1 MISYRDSINRLIDK
15 YVNYVLTFESDVFS
29 ASKLK
34 LTTEQAEQIIYNYL
48 LEYNIEQNINKY
60 DLVSYYDDI

>member
-1 MISYRDSINRLIDK
+1 MITYRDSINELIDK

-34 LTTEQAEQIIYNYL
+34 LTKEQAEQIVYNYL
-48 LEYNIEQNINKY
+48 LEDNIEQNISKY
-60 DLVSYYDDI
+60 DLVFYYNDI

>member
-1 MISYRDSINRLIDK
+1 MITYRDSINELIDK

-34 LTTEQAEQIIYNYL
+34 LTKEQAEQIIYHYL
-48 LEYNIEQNINKY
+48 LEDNINENINKY
-60 DLVSYYDDI
+60 DLASYYDDI